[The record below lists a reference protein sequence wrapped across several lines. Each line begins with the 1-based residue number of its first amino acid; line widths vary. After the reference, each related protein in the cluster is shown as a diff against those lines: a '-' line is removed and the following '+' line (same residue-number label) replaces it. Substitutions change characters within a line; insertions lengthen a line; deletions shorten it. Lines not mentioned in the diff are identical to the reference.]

1 MTIPLD
7 VRDLIGHP
15 GDSRDVHLAEP
26 VAGLATELA
35 SVPEDR
41 TLAVDLVLESVVEG
55 VLVSGR
61 LTGVVVGSCARCL
74 MAFEQPFDV
83 PVQELFAPGAEP
95 DDEHE
100 YPLVEGHL
108 DLEPMIRDAVV
119 PSLPF
124 APLCR
129 PDCLGLC
136 ERCGG
141 NRNLGECACPPETT
155 DVRWSALASL
165 SLEPAEG
172 AGGDARSG

>member
-1 MTIPLD
+1 M
-7 VRDLIGHP
+7 
-15 GDSRDVHLAEP
+15 S
-26 VAGLATELA
+26 
-35 SVPEDR
+35 
-41 TLAVDLVLESVVEG
+41 
-55 VLVSGR
+55 
-61 LTGVVVGSCARCL
+61 AR
-74 MAFEQPFDV
+74 PFDV

-141 NRNLGECACPPETT
+141 DRNLGECSCPPET
-155 DVRWSALASL
+155 DPRWSPLL
-165 SLEPAEG
+165 DLNLTI
-172 AGGDARSG
+172 DD